1 MPLPAPIFPNGIYDG
16 GVVVNEGSDEG
27 SDTDSATDFILGSTI
42 NRIKSEIQA
51 LEEEIGPF
59 ISGAL
64 RGDFASLADR
74 LAVSINSNGTIDFSG
89 ISAGPE
95 GTFLKTVSGMVAWSA
110 DGSGLIDLNANELS
124 SGLVP
129 LGRLSGI
136 TTSQLAASANIL
148 GSQLDANA
156 NILSTQLEIIPGV
169 AGSYTPL
176 VNLTINDRGQ
186 VTAATNGVLSPINLP
201 DVSPDPTGTYVRPGN
216 VQVDIKG
223 RIIAIDDV
231 PIDLAIEVTG
241 TLPNSNLVNS
251 GALTVT
257 AGTGLTGGGSVVLGG
272 STSLSLASVAVT
284 PGTYIFASFS
294 VDAFGRVSQ
303 VYDGLEFIQGLYPTG
318 GVSIP
323 RGVHKPASTSRNT
336 TTTISDDPDLQLA
349 IDSSGTYIVEGFIF
363 FTGNGP
369 GIKVRTRYSG
379 GLGSNVNAINYTIVN
394 QIQAG
399 DIDLSDINDI
409 EVGATIGTPAVSVIH
424 INGVIKVT
432 SAGLVIFR
440 WAQNVLSGT
449 NTTVYKHSYLKAQ
462 KVMA

>member
-201 DVSPDPTGTYVRPGN
+201 DVSPDPTGIYARP
-216 VQVDIKG
+216 VDVEVDIKG
-223 RIIAIDDV
+223 RI
-231 PIDLAIEVTG
+231 LAISSSLINLATEVTG

-257 AGTGLTGGGSVVLGG
+257 AGSGLTGGGSVALGG
-272 STSLSLASVAVT
+272 STSLALSNSGVT
-284 PGTYIFASFS
+284 AGVYTFANIT
-294 VDAFGRVSQ
+294 VDALGRITLAESGT
-303 VYDGLEFIQGLYPTG
+303 D
-318 GVSIP
+318 SI
-323 RGVHKPASTSRNT
+323 GITKVAHKPANTSVVSTT
-336 TTTISDDPDLQLA
+336 FFDLADLYIPIISTGKYLFEA
-349 IDSSGTYIVEGFIF
+349 FILC
-363 FTGNGP
+363 TGNGP
-369 GIKVRTRYSG
+369 GIRAQITFGAGIVANS
-379 GLGSNVNAINYTIVN
+379 LSISYTIMKGGAN
-394 QIQAG
+394 LIQ
-399 DIDLSDINDI
+399 
-409 EVGATIGTPAVSVIH
+409 
-424 INGVIKVT
+424 T
-432 SAGLVIFR
+432 SADVSLSSFSAVEINASIANSEVSSLYISGSMEAASTGSLSFR
-440 WAQNVLSGT
+440 FAQSIAHAT
-449 NTTVYKHSYLKAQ
+449 ATTVYKGSYLKAY
-462 KVMA
+462 KVA